1 MLVLLLAALDQTIV
15 STALPTIV
23 GELGGLS
30 DLSWVVTS
38 YLLASTIVTPVFG
51 KLGDLYGRKVVLQT
65 AIVVFLAGSAFCGM
79 SRTMAELIGFRFV
92 QGIGGGGL
100 MVTVIA
106 AIGDLIPPRERG
118 RYQGL
123 FGAVWGFATLAGP
136 LLGGFFVDHLTWRW
150 IFYVNLPLGAAAIAV
165 IAGAFRPRTASRAH
179 AIDYAGA
186 VLLAGTLGSIVLLTS
201 LGGVT
206 LPWTSPAMLML
217 FVIVPV
223 LATAFAF
230 TEAAAREPILPPS
243 LFRNSAFVVSCAIG
257 FVVGLALFGSVTY
270 LPVYLQVV
278 RSASATSSGLQ
289 LAPMM
294 GGVLLASTICGQ
306 LISRFGRYRAFPIAG
321 TVLMTLGLL
330 LLWGSPAEART
341 TQIVTCALVLGIG
354 LGMVMQV
361 LVLVVQNA
369 VDHEHLGAATSGA
382 VLFRSIGG
390 AIGVALFGAIL
401 AASLEGRLDHGIA
414 RHAAGALAS
423 PQAIGR
429 AAAGL
434 DAQARAAFSGA
445 LHLVF
450 LLAAIITAGAFVLS
464 LFLREVP
471 LRRTLAS
478 VPGARRDQPG

>member
-1 MLVLLLAALDQTIV
+1 
-15 STALPTIV
+15 
-23 GELGGLS
+23 
-30 DLSWVVTS
+30 
-38 YLLASTIVTPVFG
+38 
-51 KLGDLYGRKVVLQT
+51 
-65 AIVVFLAGSAFCGM
+65 
-79 SRTMAELIGFRFV
+79 
-92 QGIGGGGL
+92 
-100 MVTVIA
+100 
-106 AIGDLIPPRERG
+106 
-118 RYQGL
+118 
-123 FGAVWGFATLAGP
+123 
-136 LLGGFFVDHLTWRW
+136 
-150 IFYVNLPLGAAAIAV
+150 
-165 IAGAFRPRTASRAH
+165 
-179 AIDYAGA
+179 
-186 VLLAGTLGSIVLLTS
+186 
-201 LGGVT
+201 
-206 LPWTSPAMLML
+206 
-217 FVIVPV
+217 
-223 LATAFAF
+223 
-230 TEAAAREPILPPS
+230 PS

-401 AASLEGRLDHGIA
+401 AASLEGRLDHGIP
-414 RHAAGALAS
+414 RPAAGALAS
-423 PQAIGR
+423 PQGIGR

-434 DAQARAAFSGA
+434 AAQARAAFSGA